1 MDWIT
6 KFLCIIAFVW
16 VVGMYIAII
25 ADLVGTFKCDDI
37 SEKKKQTNQTDK
49 DLRNKRSYYVFCI
62 KDTSVVDG
70 DKMYYYLHKI
80 DEYLASYN
88 LEQFDR
94 FYTVYCKELCN
105 TLINISKCKYTPLY
119 YDLVMETRQTYG
131 SIFSKMLTEVETA
144 IKNDTT
150 SDTDIEGI
158 ENFAK
163 INGDFDENY
172 KAETVSKQIN
182 DTDIVLTATTSAV
195 ENRAKNYANALAHAY
210 EKVSQCK
217 KENAQLAKELEK
229 CRAEAKKHR
238 AKDMN
243 NADAA
248 EAKLKSDLEQ
258 LNEAIYYQ
266 ELAGRNGA
274 TNDDTLKLMRE
285 TRHEI
290 IKYVADWGIEHY
302 NDHDLYCWG
311 IPIDDYLKNWKAEL
325 DYAHNMYFDESD
337 GIVYESL

>member
-16 VVGMYIAII
+16 VIGMYIAII
-25 ADLVGTFKCDDI
+25 VDLVGTFKCDDI
-37 SEKKKQTNQTDK
+37 SEEKKQANQIDK
-49 DLRNKRSYYVFCI
+49 DLRDKRSYYIFCI

-70 DKMYYYLHKI
+70 DKMYYYLRKI
-80 DEYLASYN
+80 DEYLTSYN
-88 LEQFDR
+88 IEQFDR

-105 TLINISKCKYTPLY
+105 TLMNISKYKYTSLY

-131 SIFSKMLTEVETA
+131 SIFSKMLTDVETA
-144 IKNDTT
+144 IKNGTT

-158 ENFAK
+158 KSFAK

-182 DTDIVLTATTSAV
+182 DTDIVLTDTTSAV

-210 EKVSQCK
+210 EEVSQCK
-217 KENAQLAKELEK
+217 KENAQLTKELEK

-238 AKDMN
+238 AKNMN
-243 NADAA
+243 NADVT
-248 EAKLKSDLEQ
+248 EAKRKRDLER
-258 LNEAIYYQ
+258 LNE
-266 ELAGRNGA
+266 
-274 TNDDTLKLMRE
+274 
-285 TRHEI
+285 
-290 IKYVADWGIEHY
+290 
-302 NDHDLYCWG
+302 LYCWG
-311 IPIDDYLKNWKAEL
+311 IPANEYFKNWESEF
-325 DYAHNMYFDESD
+325 DYTHDYMYYDGLD